1 MIAIALMI
9 ALLFYA
15 FLAWAV
21 VRFVGWLG
29 RICTLTPVTTKASQ
43 AFCASVF
50 VLLPT
55 WDIIPGWIYFTH
67 LCDSQAEVKI
77 LRTVDLAEKYFLP
90 NGQVDGQKVG
100 DKFKGLFSSDKEF
113 SPLLHIEKRETV
125 LQDSI
130 TGEMLGSTREFV
142 YRGGWVA
149 RLILPD
155 GRYVCRQYQQ
165 SSAHIILWREV
176 IRPKKDLKL
185 GGN

>member
-113 SPLLHIEKRETV
+113 SPLLHIEKRESV

-130 TGEMLGSTREFV
+130 TGEMLGV
-142 YRGGWVA
+142 RGNLSIVEVG
-149 RLILPD
+149 LLD
-155 GRYVCRQYQQ
+155 
-165 SSAHIILWREV
+165 SSCPMEGTCAVNINSQVRISFFGV
-176 IRPKKDLKL
+176 K
-185 GGN
+185 